1 MEWFNEMLEKLQAGD
16 IQTAIIVLF
25 ALLISFFF
33 LKILLN
39 SFKAIII
46 ILAAIVVLAVLL
58 PDVKIID
65 KAKEIGSDTANFIK
79 EQGNEN
85 NLESLKKILN

>member
-65 KAKEIGSDTANFIK
+65 KAKEIGSDTVNFIK
-79 EQGNEN
+79 KQDNEK
-85 NLESLKKILN
+85 NLESLKDILN